1 MPDSN
6 NRIMKTYRYLYLL
19 AAVAVLSACDKD
31 NPAGTEPE
39 PVADKVIID
48 PVVNVFTKSN
58 PANDALQAV
67 FNEGDMLGVACGED
81 TPVIYTKGDD
91 DIWTPEEGKDL
102 FWEESYDEPVT
113 FNAYYPA
120 TDGVSFST
128 FILPADQSSEAK
140 INSADYMTCTAEVSE
155 KPEDCIL
162 PLDLDRR
169 TARVIINIT
178 GVEEKMGEVTA
189 VDITSRYSAISP
201 VNVEGPAKVVRA
213 YKLAADRYA
222 ALVIPGAGVSG
233 EVFVKVTT
241 SKGGTVNIS
250 DIKDAVAGK
259 SYTYDVYIG
268 SRDATISDPAVSD
281 WTGGTLDGSTFMTKT
296 IALDRTGWSVTGKY
310 EEMREDPSWHGG
322 VLQGYFSNLLDGDP
336 NTFWESD
343 WNGDNARDI
352 PPVIVIDTK
361 TVQSFSKIGL
371 MNRNAE
377 QDKHNYRLEFYVSTD
392 DNTWWNF
399 DHAQAWS
406 ELGNKDAW
414 SHEEWKTVTNW
425 ESQENWINVGSCTM
439 QSLHNPEIEY
449 CDIDS
454 SKSGRYFIIK
464 FADRGKRG
472 LSEFSEIYLYR
483 TEIQPID

>member
-67 FNEGDMLGVACGED
+67 FNEGDMLGVACGEG
-81 TPVIYTKGDD
+81 TPVIYTKGED

-102 FWEESYDEPVT
+102 FWEESYDEPVA

-140 INSADYMTCTAEVSE
+140 VNSADYMTCTAEISE

-178 GVEEKMGEVTA
+178 GIEEKMGEVTA

-213 YKLAADRYA
+213 YKVAADRYA
-222 ALVIPGAGVSG
+222 ALVIPGSGVSG
-233 EVFVKVTT
+233 EVFVKVAT

-296 IALDRTGWSVTGKY
+296 IALDRTGWSVTGKFD
-310 EEMREDPSWHGG
+310 EREWNTPSNFKH
-322 VLQGYFSNLLDGDP
+322 LFDGDVE
-336 NTFWESD
+336 TYWTSD
-343 WNGDNARDI
+343 WNGPNACDQ
-352 PPVIVIDTK
+352 PVILVIDTK
-361 TVQSFSKIGL
+361 KEQTFSKVGIIH
-371 MNRNAE
+371 RAA
-377 QDKHNYRLEFYVSTD
+377 DFIHDCRLEFYVSSD
-392 DNTWWNF
+392 EKTWWNF
-399 DHAQAWS
+399 DH
-406 ELGNKDAW
+406 DAYW
-414 SHEEWKTVTNW
+414 TGKTEGVERRDFDGWKTETNW
-425 ESQENWINVGSCTM
+425 STQEGWEKVGGEVTM
-439 QSLHNPEIEY
+439 SNLPNPQIEY
-449 CDIDS
+449 ITLDD

-464 FADRGKRG
+464 CPEGGRG
-472 LSEFSEIYLYR
+472 LRDMLEFPEVYLYR